1 MRIIHCR
8 GTGEPLTAARSY
20 AAIRVAYKIAESGS
34 ETSGTWS
41 GGDSGGLCVVVLRS
55 PTGFAT
61 PTAQGDTGDGPT
73 TFPALAQPGVHFRC
87 AYNNGAGWSAPAGTT
102 KIVTGNSDK
111 IGVASTLEHA
121 ASADSIS
128 TTGSGKY
135 AAITV
140 AINHT

>member
-61 PTAQGDTGDGPT
+61 PTAQSGNGDGPT